1 MNDSREQ
8 LAGRIRELRRRHFG
22 PGGKGEFAR
31 RLGVPLDEY
40 ERFERGA
47 VPPGDVI
54 VRICEQTGEDL
65 QWLLTGVASRGTVV
79 ISGAR
84 NRHQNLL
91 VRIAQALDA
100 DPSLAAPFESFLD
113 LLLAAPSPGAEPNR
127 LPPPATRLVRIYDPH
142 DAPRELVPAGEP
154 PRELAGRA
162 AREPAALLARR
173 EAQAF
178 EPAVLY
184 DGRSALA
191 VRIVAI
197 AEEQPAHEYVEG
209 GNLSQLLPGAF
220 AVRVVTDEMSPMFA
234 PGDAALVVPGGA
246 PRIGRPALVRL
257 PGGNDTR
264 CRIWLGEEAGHV
276 HLGRLSDGGS
286 EQEAAENVSWA
297 LEVVYRLAFAA

>member
-1 MNDSREQ
+1 MSDPREQ

-22 PGGKGEFAR
+22 PGGKAEFAR
-31 RLGVPLDEY
+31 RLGLPLDEY

-47 VPPGDVI
+47 VPPGEVI
-54 VRICEQTGEDL
+54 VHICEQTGEDL

-91 VRIAQALDA
+91 VRIARALDT
-100 DPSLAAPFESFLD
+100 DPALAAPLEAFLD
-113 LLLAAPSPGAEPNR
+113 LLLAAPSQGAERNR
-127 LPPPATRLVRIYDPH
+127 LAAPSAHLIRIYDPH
-142 DAPRELVPAGEP
+142 SAPQELGPAGEL
-154 PRELAGRA
+154 PRDLSEPA
-162 AREPAALLARR
+162 AREPGALLARR

-184 DGRSALA
+184 DGRPAQA
-191 VRIVAI
+191 VRIVAV
-197 AEEQPAHEYVEG
+197 ADERPSREYIDSA
-209 GNLSQLLPGAF
+209 NLSQVLPGAF

-257 PGGNDTR
+257 PGSNETR
-264 CRIWLGEEAGHV
+264 CRIWLGEDAGHV

-286 EQEAAENVSWA
+286 EREPADSVRWA
-297 LEVVYRLAFAA
+297 LEVVYRLALAA